1 MDCDENVFQIS
12 LGDEVRNVYYYQQVS
27 HEKDENI
34 FKLPWGGALIRNCDA
49 NGSIL
54 KFRTVKEYEQY
65 RKNENKQLWVLLML
79 KVFRHNNS
87 VFGVFCCQE
96 CDSMSGTDKLAGDQQ
111 PRDILSRLCVHSK
124 VCSTVLGDWRDTWDI
139 NVSVEDQ
146 LVTIVCNEDIQY
158 QTLQKQSKIAV
169 Y

>member
-1 MDCDENVFQIS
+1 
-12 LGDEVRNVYYYQQVS
+12 
-27 HEKDENI
+27 
-34 FKLPWGGALIRNCDA
+34 
-49 NGSIL
+49 
-54 KFRTVKEYEQY
+54 
-65 RKNENKQLWVLLML
+65 
-79 KVFRHNNS
+79 
-87 VFGVFCCQE
+87 
-96 CDSMSGTDKLAGDQQ
+96 MSGTDKLAVDQQ